1 MSYTGRIRII
11 IILIAIVPPL
21 VTMGVSYFITKDKLN
36 TEALSFAQE
45 RLELYD
51 KYQANQN
58 RQFEENL
65 QELLNSE
72 SFASDMRRL
81 ATGRSVKLTTEPNF
95 YQFDFLEVT
104 DQNRKV
110 LASFNRPGLI
120 GDNLSDKINRD
131 KRSSTIEYDLN
142 GRHPSLAQLAQIDNE
157 HLIFCGQFINSD
169 DIELLANLLSA
180 KIDIVENADSLNN
193 QTDRMPIGQLYN
205 LEHQTQVKL
214 LGGSNDQ
221 FYLLATFDIPDN
233 NQYLVYTLGTTAVV
247 AVVSIIIALLLGIY
261 ITGRTK
267 REIDNLITATDRVA
281 RGDFNH
287 PVMAYE
293 EGEFSQ
299 LADSFTEMMFRL
311 RKIQNQLATTEKIAA
326 WQTVGR
332 KIAHEI
338 KNPLSPIS
346 ISVDDL
352 KSAYNDKLPNF
363 DKTLNETTTTIKVEV
378 ERLSKLLDEFVSFAR
393 MRQPTL
399 ELQPIKPL
407 ITSLEQFY
415 KSEINSR
422 QLTIDSTAL
431 KNDKYKFD
439 EDLLKQVLINLI
451 KNGFEATNQ
460 AQVEITFKSNSEYL
474 VIMVSD
480 NGPGFSE
487 EKLANSFEPYQTTKP
502 HGSGLGLVICH
513 RIIHDHNGTL
523 ELSNAESGGAVVTI
537 TLPGK

>member
-11 IILIAIVPPL
+11 IFLIAIVPPL

-51 KYQANQN
+51 KYQTNQN
-58 RQFEENL
+58 RQFDENL

-81 ATGRSVKLTTEPNF
+81 ATGRSVKMTTDPNF
-95 YQFDFLEVT
+95 FQFDFLEIT
-104 DQNRKV
+104 DNLQKV
-110 LASFNRPGLI
+110 IASYNRPGLI
-120 GDNLSDKINRD
+120 GDKLSDKISRD
-131 KRSSTIEYDLN
+131 KRSATIEYDLN
-142 GRHPSLAQLAQIDNE
+142 GRHPSIAQLAQIDND

-169 DIELLANLLSA
+169 DIELLGNLLSA
-180 KIDIVENADSLNN
+180 KIDIVENSDSLDN
-193 QTDRMPIGQLYN
+193 QTDRMTIGQLYN
-205 LEHQTQVKL
+205 LENQTQVKL
-214 LGGSNDQ
+214 LGNNNDQ
-221 FYLLATFDIPDN
+221 FYLLATFNIPDN
-233 NQYLVYTLGTTAVV
+233 NQYLVYTLGTTAIV
-247 AVVSIIIALLLGIY
+247 AVVSIVIALMLGIY

-299 LADSFTEMMFRL
+299 LADSFTDMMLRL
-311 RKIQNQLATTEKIAA
+311 RKIQSQLATTEKIAA

-363 DKTLNETTTTIKVEV
+363 DQTLNETTTTIKTEV
-378 ERLSKLLDEFVSFAR
+378 ERLTKLLDEFVSFAR
-393 MRQPTL
+393 MRQPLL
-399 ELQPIKPL
+399 EEQDLKPF
-407 ITSLEQFY
+407 IASLEQFY
-415 KSEINSR
+415 KNEIDKQHLKVDSTK
-422 QLTIDSTAL
+422 LTID
-431 KNDKYKFD
+431 KIKFD
-439 EDLLKQVLINLI
+439 TDLLKQVLLNLI
-451 KNGFEATNQ
+451 KNGFESKEDAKVELTFSNQ
-460 AQVEITFKSNSEYL
+460 NDNLLIT
-474 VIMVSD
+474 ISD

-523 ELSNAESGGAVVTI
+523 ELSNAESGGAIVTI